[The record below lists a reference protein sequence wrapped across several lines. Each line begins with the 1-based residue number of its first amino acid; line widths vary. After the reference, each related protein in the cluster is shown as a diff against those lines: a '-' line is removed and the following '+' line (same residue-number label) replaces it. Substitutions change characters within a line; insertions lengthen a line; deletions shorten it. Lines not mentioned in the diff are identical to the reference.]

1 MCASAA
7 TSSRR
12 SPGVRRRRP
21 WPRPTSSGCSAARR
35 RRRKSASPSR
45 SMPYMMGTPGGRNQG
60 QPVPCKGR
68 NIAPT
73 MGAMKI
79 ALITGGNRGI
89 GRSAAEHLAR
99 DGVGVGVTYNA
110 HADEAEAVADAIG
123 GVALQLDV
131 TDIGDFPDRLRE
143 ALRAKWDRDT
153 FDFLVNNGGFS
164 RGGLVADVT
173 EQDVD
178 DLFAV
183 HFKGPLF
190 LTQALLPLLADG
202 GSIVNLSSGLARFT
216 TPQRAAYG
224 SVKAAVEQ
232 LSRYMAVEL
241 GPRDINVN
249 VIAPGAVATDFSG
262 GMLRDNPDFQ
272 EHLASLTPLGRHAVA
287 DDIGPAIANLL
298 RDGNHWITGQR
309 IEVSGGLHL

>member
-1 MCASAA
+1 
-7 TSSRR
+7 
-12 SPGVRRRRP
+12 
-21 WPRPTSSGCSAARR
+21 
-35 RRRKSASPSR
+35 
-45 SMPYMMGTPGGRNQG
+45 MGG
-60 QPVPCKGR
+60 
-68 NIAPT
+68 
-73 MGAMKI
+73 MKI

-89 GRSAAEHLAR
+89 GRSAAEHLAT
-99 DGVGVGVTYNA
+99 DGVGVILTYNA
-110 HADEAEAVADAIG
+110 HAEEAEAVAAAID

-143 ALRAKWDRDT
+143 ALRTKWDRET

-164 RGGLVADVT
+164 RGGMVADVT
-173 EQDVD
+173 ERDVD

-190 LTQALLPLLADG
+190 LTQALLPLIADG

-216 TPQRAAYG
+216 SPQRAAYG
-224 SVKAAVEQ
+224 SIKAAVEM
-232 LSRYMAVEL
+232 LTRYMAVEL

-272 EHLASLTPLGRHAVA
+272 EHIATLTALGRHAVA

>member
-1 MCASAA
+1 
-7 TSSRR
+7 
-12 SPGVRRRRP
+12 
-21 WPRPTSSGCSAARR
+21 
-35 RRRKSASPSR
+35 
-45 SMPYMMGTPGGRNQG
+45 
-60 QPVPCKGR
+60 
-68 NIAPT
+68 
-73 MGAMKI
+73 MKI

-89 GRSAAEHLAR
+89 GRRAAEHPAQ
-99 DGVGVGVTYNA
+99 DGVGVVLTYNA
-110 HADEAEAVADAIG
+110 HAEEAEAVAGAIG

-131 TDIGDFPDRLRE
+131 TDIGDFPDRLRK

-216 TPQRAAYG
+216 APQRAAYG
-224 SVKAAVEQ
+224 SIKAADEMLTQ
-232 LSRYMAVEL
+232 YMAAEL
-241 GPRDINVN
+241 GARGITAN
-249 VIAPGAVATDFSG
+249 VIAPGAVATDFSDG
-262 GMLRDNPDFQ
+262 LLRDNP
-272 EHLASLTPLGRHAVA
+272 EHQAAVASITALGRTAAA
-287 DDIGPAIANLL
+287 DDIGPAVANPL
-298 RDGNHWITGQR
+298 RPGNHWITGQR
-309 IEVSGGLHL
+309 IEVSGGMHL

>member
-1 MCASAA
+1 
-7 TSSRR
+7 
-12 SPGVRRRRP
+12 
-21 WPRPTSSGCSAARR
+21 
-35 RRRKSASPSR
+35 
-45 SMPYMMGTPGGRNQG
+45 
-60 QPVPCKGR
+60 
-68 NIAPT
+68 

-202 GSIVNLSSGLARFT
+202 GRIVNLSSGLARFT
-216 TPQRAAYG
+216 SPQRAAYG
-224 SVKAAVEQ
+224 SIKAAVEMLTQ
-232 LSRYMAVEL
+232 YMAAEL
-241 GPRDINVN
+241 GARGITAN
-249 VIAPGAVATDFSG
+249 VIAPGAVATDFSDG
-262 GMLRDNPDFQ
+262 LLRDNPDFQ
-272 EHLASLTPLGRHAVA
+272 AHIASLTALGRSAVA

-298 RDGNHWITGQR
+298 REGNHWITGQR

>member
-1 MCASAA
+1 
-7 TSSRR
+7 
-12 SPGVRRRRP
+12 
-21 WPRPTSSGCSAARR
+21 
-35 RRRKSASPSR
+35 
-45 SMPYMMGTPGGRNQG
+45 MGG
-60 QPVPCKGR
+60 
-68 NIAPT
+68 
-73 MGAMKI
+73 MKI

-89 GRSAAEHLAR
+89 GRSAAEHLAT
-99 DGVGVGVTYNA
+99 DGVGVILTYNA
-110 HADEAEAVADAIG
+110 HAEEAEAVAAAID

-143 ALRAKWDRDT
+143 ALRTNWDRET

-164 RGGLVADVT
+164 RGGIVADVT
-173 EQDVD
+173 ERDVD

-190 LTQALLPLLADG
+190 LTQALLPLIADG

-216 TPQRAAYG
+216 SPQRAAYG
-224 SVKAAVEQ
+224 SIKAAVEM
-232 LSRYMAVEL
+232 LTRYMAVEL

-272 EHLASLTPLGRHAVA
+272 EHIATLTALGRHAVA